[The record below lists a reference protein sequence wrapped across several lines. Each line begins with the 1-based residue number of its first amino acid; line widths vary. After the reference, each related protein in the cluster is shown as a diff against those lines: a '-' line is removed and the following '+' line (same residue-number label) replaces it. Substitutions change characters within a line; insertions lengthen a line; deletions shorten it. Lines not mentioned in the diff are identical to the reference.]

1 MSKASIMKVIAY
13 CLWGLS
19 SVIIL
24 LAISFNH
31 YAEFYL
37 NDFYA
42 NLLFNVYNKEWAYLN
57 VMITGI
63 WLILTWIGL
72 HLYLK
77 EDGQ

>member
-19 SVIIL
+19 SVNLL

-31 YAEFYL
+31 YAECYL
-37 NDFYA
+37 NDYYTS
-42 NLLFNVYNKEWAYLN
+42 LLFNVYNKEWAYMN
-57 VMITGI
+57 AIITSV

-72 HLYLK
+72 HIYLK
-77 EDGQ
+77 TEGQ